1 MNKKNV
7 SGDTKI
13 VMGSPTPKEN
23 NIDIPPKASGEK
35 VIEEGEIILNLEPN
49 TRELID
55 KLNASKGNQER

>member
-13 VMGSPTPKEN
+13 VMGSPMPKGN

-35 VIEEGEIILNLEPN
+35 VIEEGEIILSLEPN
-49 TRELID
+49 TKELID
-55 KLNASKGNQER
+55 KLNKGYQER